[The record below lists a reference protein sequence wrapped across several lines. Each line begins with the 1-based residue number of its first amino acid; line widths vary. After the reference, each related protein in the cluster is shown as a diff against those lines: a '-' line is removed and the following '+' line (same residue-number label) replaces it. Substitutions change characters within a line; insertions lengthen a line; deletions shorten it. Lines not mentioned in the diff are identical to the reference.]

1 MMEQRRS
8 SEGGNKGF
16 YQALP
21 KGIWAL
27 GFVSMFTDISSELVH
42 SLLPIFITTTL
53 GASMVTLGILE
64 GLAEATNSIAKVFS
78 GLISDYFRR
87 RKYLVLVG
95 YGLAVLSKPLF
106 PLARSMV
113 WVFVA
118 RFLDRI
124 GKGIRVAPRDA
135 LVSELAPPYLWGA
148 AYGLRQALDSVGAFL
163 GPLLALVL
171 MSSFSDNIRAVL
183 WVAVIPGLI
192 SICLLIFGVKE
203 PESRKGIEGS
213 KSPISLRDTKRLG
226 LRYWLV
232 IALGGIF
239 ALARFSEAF
248 LILRAQDLGMA
259 VGYVPI
265 IMVVM
270 NVTYSLF
277 AYPAGAAADRFSAS
291 TLLLFGLM
299 VLVFSDIVLAVASS
313 QVLALVG
320 SGLWGIHMA
329 FTQGLFS
336 KLIADNAPSDLR
348 GTAFGVFNL
357 VSGAALLM
365 ASVVAGSLWNI
376 FGAKA
381 TFYAG
386 AVFGL
391 LAAFGLLLYRFRVK
405 TK

>member
-1 MMEQRRS
+1 MMDRRRG
-8 SEGGNKGF
+8 SEGGNKVF
-16 YQALP
+16 YQRLP

-64 GLAEATNSIAKVFS
+64 GLGEATSSVAKVFS

-87 RKYLVLVG
+87 RKYLVVVG

-106 PLARSMV
+106 PLARSMG
-113 WVFVA
+113 WVFTA

-135 LVSELAPPYLWGA
+135 LVSELAPPDLWGA

-203 PESRKGIEGS
+203 PESRKGIDGS
-213 KSPISLRDTKRLG
+213 KSRISLKDTKRLG
-226 LRYWLV
+226 LKYWLV

-248 LILRAQDLGMA
+248 LIMRGQDLGMA
-259 VGYVPI
+259 VGYVPV

-277 AYPAGAAADRFSAS
+277 AYPAGAAADRFSAP

-299 VLVFSDIVLAVASS
+299 VLVFSDIVLAAASS
-313 QVLALVG
+313 PVLALVG
-320 SGLWGIHMA
+320 SG
-329 FTQGLFS
+329 
-336 KLIADNAPSDLR
+336 
-348 GTAFGVFNL
+348 
-357 VSGAALLM
+357 
-365 ASVVAGSLWNI
+365 
-376 FGAKA
+376 
-381 TFYAG
+381 
-386 AVFGL
+386 
-391 LAAFGLLLYRFRVK
+391 
-405 TK
+405 